1 MRLLPYWL
9 ALGVV
14 LAVLFIGVGTASAH
28 NQPKQYGGGYV
39 QGAVY
44 GYNMWDE
51 LIPIDWA
58 QITASNDIYTFKY
71 SSYADGGYGFYLP
84 TGTFNLT
91 VEEAGF
97 VAQSRTIAVS
107 DGSSTTGFNFFLQRS
122 NVPIPEF
129 PMQFFAVLMIVAI
142 AGALLAKRSIK
153 RRYR

>member
-9 ALGVV
+9 SLGIV
-14 LAVLFIGVGTASAH
+14 LSVLFIGAGMASAQ

-58 QITASNDIYTFKY
+58 EITASNDIYTFRY
-71 SSYADGGYGFYLP
+71 SSYADGSYGFYLP

-91 VEEAGF
+91 VDEPGF

-107 DGSSTTGFNFFLQRS
+107 DGSATTGFNFFLQRS

-129 PMQFFAVLMIVAI
+129 PTQFFAVLMIIAI
-142 AGALLAKRSIK
+142 AGALIAKRTIK
-153 RRYR
+153 RRNR

>member
-1 MRLLPYWL
+1 MRLLPYWF
-9 ALGVV
+9 ALGIV
-14 LAVLFIGVGTASAH
+14 LAVLFVGVGTASAQ
-28 NQPKQYGGGYV
+28 NQPKQYGGGYI

-58 QITASNDIYTFKY
+58 QITASNDIYSFKY
-71 SSYADGGYGFYLP
+71 SSYADGSYGFYLP

-91 VEEAGF
+91 VEEPGF
-97 VAQSRTIAVS
+97 VAQSKTIAVA
-107 DGSSTTGFNFFLQRS
+107 DGSSTTGFNFFLQGS

-129 PMQFFAVLMIVAI
+129 PMEIFSVLMIVAI
-142 AGALLAKRSIK
+142 ASALLAKRSIK